1 MPLLIFKAFLMVFSS
16 LATFLSLVFMLSPSF
31 FSKIEEFLGMEFGG
45 SAAFATV
52 LEGRINFLNDW
63 VCRNRVLFGPLF
75 AVLGAL
81 NTRNAFFF

>member
-1 MPLLIFKAFLMVFSS
+1 
-16 LATFLSLVFMLSPSF
+16 MLSPSF
-31 FSKIEEFLGMEFGG
+31 FSRIEEFLGMEFGG

-63 VCRNRVLFGPLF
+63 VCRNRAFFGPFF
-75 AVLGAL
+75 AVLGAI